1 MNIAIAKTRED
12 LGGQAA
18 LKGIQTLQSVLSSK
32 KEANIILATGV
43 SQLSTLSTLLQA
55 PLDWS
60 RITVF
65 HLDEYIGL
73 PVTHAASFRKY
84 LRERFVEKLPAKL
97 KSFHEIDGN
106 ANPAE
111 ECHRLNEL
119 ISQCMIDI
127 AFVGIGENAHLAFND
142 PPADFETEK
151 PYIVV
156 ELDEHCRQQQ
166 VGEGWFTSMNE
177 VPRQAISMSCRQILK
192 SRQIICSV
200 PGKVKAEAVRNT
212 ITAENDPQV
221 PSSILKQHPD
231 THLYLDLESAE
242 LLPAHA

>member
-84 LRERFVEKLPAKL
+84 LSERFVEKLPAKL

-156 ELDEHCRQQQ
+156 ELDEQCRQQQ

-212 ITAENDPQV
+212 ITVENDPQV